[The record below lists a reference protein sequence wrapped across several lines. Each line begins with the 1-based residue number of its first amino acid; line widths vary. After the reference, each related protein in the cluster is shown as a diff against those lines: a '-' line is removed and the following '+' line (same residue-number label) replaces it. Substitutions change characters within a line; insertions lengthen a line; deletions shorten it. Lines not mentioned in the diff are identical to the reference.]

1 MPREERFCAYCPAGQ
16 DGQRPVDTEVHCLTE
31 CTVGAEGRQ
40 ELYDSFGSNN
50 STFGSLCN
58 EDKFKNL
65 VCPYNPSDCKAVNRY
80 LQLQFKL
87 RDSIDTGECTCPV

>member
-1 MPREERFCAYCPAGQ
+1 MPWEERYCAYCPAGS

-31 CTVGAEGRQ
+31 CTVGAGGRQ
-40 ELYDSFGSNN
+40 ELYESVGSSN
-50 STFGSLCN
+50 SMFESLCN

-80 LQLQFKL
+80 LLVQFKL
-87 RDSIDTGECTCPV
+87 RDRIDAGEINYPG